1 MTNSNIKNFAKVCKV
16 SSIISQ
22 VCQIQKLDWL
32 EKTLLNQWFKIVFE
46 KQSKDYEDLDV
57 AFILAKYDFLDYLR
71 SDENCM
77 SNEPITP
84 FLVDTIQSLF

>member
-1 MTNSNIKNFAKVCKV
+1 MTNSNIKNFAKVGAV
-16 SSIISQ
+16 ISQ

-32 EKTLLNQWFKIVFE
+32 EKEFLNQWWKAVLLF
-46 KQSKDYEDLDV
+46 QDEDGEI
-57 AFILAKYDFLDYLR
+57 AFILSKYAFLDYLR

>member
-1 MTNSNIKNFAKVCKV
+1 MTNSNIKNYEKVCRV
-16 SSIISQ
+16 GAVISQ

-32 EKTLLNQWFKIVFE
+32 EKEFLNQWWKAVLK
-46 KQSKDYEDLDV
+46 KQDEDEEIS
-57 AFILAKYDFLDYLR
+57 FILSKYAFLDYLR

-84 FLVDTIQSLF
+84 FLVDTIQYLF

>member
-1 MTNSNIKNFAKVCKV
+1 MTNSNIKNFAKVCRV
-16 SSIISQ
+16 GAVISQ
-22 VCQIQKLDWL
+22 VCQIQRLDWL
-32 EKTLLNQWFKIVFE
+32 EKTLLNQWRKAVME
-46 KQSKDYEDLDV
+46 KQDEDEEIS
-57 AFILAKYDFLDYLR
+57 FILSKYAFLDYLR